1 MTPEYR
7 IKVENQIKEY
17 FEGFDDID
25 EIVNIKC
32 EETFTDLGVEVNVWN
47 VKTKTEAF
55 WVIEGETAP
64 MNLYTQNGHYFAADE
79 AYSFHMG
86 ITQRLTQRHQ
96 NEFKHIID
104 EIPLDI
110 DQVKSISR
118 KLRMASEKL
127 SFDLEPEEFQSIGLI
142 CRESLID
149 LSKEFFK
156 RNPKIIKDKKLKS
169 SDFKGIANEFINLYI
184 PGKNNS
190 DLRNYS
196 RKMVESAWSYNS
208 IVVHSQNKTYPDV
221 KIALLFTSTVVS
233 LFENLFLKYIGFD
246 DEFGCSKCGSKKLE
260 FFETENNDMITHCQS
275 CGNEELLKSEKN
287 NST

>member
-7 IKVENQIKEY
+7 IEAEKSIREY
-17 FEGFDDID
+17 FKSFKDID

-47 VKTKTEAF
+47 VKTKSDAF
-55 WVIEGETAP
+55 WVVEGASAP
-64 MNLYTQNGHYFAADE
+64 MNLYTQNAHYFSADE

-86 ITQRLTQRHQ
+86 ITQRLSKRHQ

-110 DQVKSISR
+110 EQLKSINR
-118 KLRMASEKL
+118 KLNMASQKL
-127 SFDLEPEEFQSIGLI
+127 SIDLEPEEFQSIGLI

-149 LSKEFFK
+149 LSKELCK
-156 RNPKIIKDKKLKS
+156 RNPELVKKKEIKG

-184 PGKNNS
+184 PGKQNS

-196 RKMVESAWSYNS
+196 RKLVESAWNYNS

-221 KIALLFTSTVVS
+221 KIALLFTSSVVS
-233 LFENLFLKYIGFD
+233 LLENLFYKYIGFD
-246 DEFGCSKCGSKKLE
+246 SEFGCSECGSKQIE
-260 FFETENNDMITHCQS
+260 FIETENNNLIALCTS
-275 CGNEELLKSEKN
+275 CKNEELLNIKEE
-287 NST
+287 